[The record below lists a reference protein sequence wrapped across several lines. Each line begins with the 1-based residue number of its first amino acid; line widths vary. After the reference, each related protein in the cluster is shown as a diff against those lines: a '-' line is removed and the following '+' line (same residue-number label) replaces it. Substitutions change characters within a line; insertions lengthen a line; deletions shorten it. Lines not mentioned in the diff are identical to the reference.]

1 MYIFAL
7 SATVLLTFQTTFLL
21 VNDFWQKRV
30 TDMVATDRTALSE
43 SLTSLDGIV
52 KSKSVYAADTAS
64 LIDGA
69 MGGYLSGLGDR
80 YAMYM
85 NSEQYSDYIAASAQ
99 GSSVGIGI
107 SSLYDSSKNGIYVVN
122 VYADS
127 PAQKAGIVPGDTIT
141 SVNGVAVNESGFYG
155 AMLKI
160 GSGEAYS
167 SVLLKVRK
175 SDGTSEDITVPRD
188 IVSVNSV
195 STGIIHDTVGVIS
208 ISEFTNT
215 VTDDFKNGAEELIKN
230 GADRFIIDIRNNP
243 GGETDNV
250 AALLDFIL
258 PDGTT
263 ITGTDRDGSAKVLL
277 GRVKLCG
284 GLGKLVVRAGCDFVI
299 DSFELAEAEDVEKLT
314 LVEDGRL
321 CHDADIFGW
330 KGRGSMISK
339 EVGYSCS
346 ENDGFVYVG
355 GHGWTDYRTDAH
367 MTGYMNS
374 TGSCEFM
381 FRMQKESYFGSQPAR
396 AGYGYSVRI
405 GCGNIS
411 LIEWNYGEKILVNYT
426 LDDCGRFEHDVSVV
440 AKGQKIAVSVDGKEL
455 FSYDIPMGNVS
466 GRAGLRV
473 TGECF
478 GVQSMK
484 ITPV

>member
-1 MYIFAL
+1 MNKNKNALKIPMYIFAL
-7 SATVLLTFQTTFLL
+7 SATVLFTFQTTFLL
-21 VNDFWQKRV
+21 VNDSWQKRV
-30 TDMVATDRTALSE
+30 ANMVATDRTALSE

-52 KSKSVYAADTAS
+52 KSKSVYAADTSS

-107 SSLYDSSKNGIYVVN
+107 SSLYDSAKNGIYVVN

-188 IVSVNSV
+188 IVSVNGI
-195 STGIIHDTVGVIS
+195 STRIIHDNVGVIS
-208 ISEFTNT
+208 ISEFTST
-215 VTDDFKNGAEELIKN
+215 VTDDFKAGAEELIKN

-243 GGETDNV
+243 GGEIDNV
-250 AALLDFIL
+250 ASLLDFIL

-263 ITGTDRDGSAKVLL
+263 ITGADRDGSAKTYKSDVNQFSYPITVLVNRNTVCGAEL
-277 GRVKLCG
+277 FAAAMKDFGRASLVG
-284 GLGKLVVRAGCDFVI
+284 ETTYGKATVQSIFPLSDGAV
-299 DSFELAEAEDVEKLT
+299 SFSTVLFT
-314 LVEDGRL
+314 TPSGSSFDG
-321 CHDADIFGW
+321 DGIVPDYEIPQNTQ
-330 KGRGSMISK
+330 
-339 EVGYSCS
+339 VS
-346 ENDGFVYVG
+346 ENVEV
-355 GHGWTDYRTDAH
+355 TDAQLEKASEVVLAVQD
-367 MTGYMNS
+367 MS
-374 TGSCEFM
+374 
-381 FRMQKESYFGSQPAR
+381 PA
-396 AGYGYSVRI
+396 
-405 GCGNIS
+405 N
-411 LIEWNYGEKILVNYT
+411 
-426 LDDCGRFEHDVSVV
+426 
-440 AKGQKIAVSVDGKEL
+440 Q
-455 FSYDIPMGNVS
+455 
-466 GRAGLRV
+466 
-473 TGECF
+473 
-478 GVQSMK
+478 
-484 ITPV
+484 

>member
-1 MYIFAL
+1 MLLLQESDKKDGDTLNKNKNALKIPMYIFAF

-21 VNDFWQKRV
+21 VNDFWQRRV

-107 SSLYDSSKNGIYVVN
+107 SSLYDSSKDGIYVVN

-141 SVNGVAVNESGFYG
+141 SVNGVAVSESGFYG

-188 IVSVNSV
+188 IVSVNNV
-195 STGIIHDTVGVIS
+195 STRIIHDNVGVIS
-208 ISEFTNT
+208 ISEFTGT
-215 VTDDFKNGAEELIKN
+215 VTDDFKKCAEELIKN

-243 GGETDNV
+243 GGDTDNV
-250 AALLDFIL
+250 ASLLDFIL

-263 ITGTDRDGSAKVLL
+263 ITGADRDGSAKTYKSDVNQFSYPMTVLVNRNTVCGAEL
-277 GRVKLCG
+277 FAAAMKDFGRASLVG
-284 GLGKLVVRAGCDFVI
+284 ETTYGKATVQSIFPLSDGAA
-299 DSFELAEAEDVEKLT
+299 SFSTMLFT
-314 LVEDGRL
+314 TPSGSSFDG
-321 CHDADIFGW
+321 DGIAPDYE
-330 KGRGSMISK
+330 ISQRTQ
-339 EVGYSCS
+339 VS
-346 ENDGFVYVG
+346 ENGEI
-355 GHGWTDYRTDAH
+355 TDAQLEKAAEVVLAVQD
-367 MTGYMNS
+367 MS
-374 TGSCEFM
+374 
-381 FRMQKESYFGSQPAR
+381 PA
-396 AGYGYSVRI
+396 
-405 GCGNIS
+405 N
-411 LIEWNYGEKILVNYT
+411 
-426 LDDCGRFEHDVSVV
+426 
-440 AKGQKIAVSVDGKEL
+440 Q
-455 FSYDIPMGNVS
+455 
-466 GRAGLRV
+466 
-473 TGECF
+473 
-478 GVQSMK
+478 
-484 ITPV
+484 